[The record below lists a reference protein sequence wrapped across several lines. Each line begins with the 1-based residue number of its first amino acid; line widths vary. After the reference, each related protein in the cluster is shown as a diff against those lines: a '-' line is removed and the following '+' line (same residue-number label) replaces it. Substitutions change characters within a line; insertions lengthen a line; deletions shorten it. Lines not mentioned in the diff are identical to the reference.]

1 MKGNK
6 KVIDAL
12 NKLLTKELTSVDIYF
27 LHSRVYEDW
36 GLTKLYNH
44 INGEKDHEGLH
55 EDMLIKRILFLEGQP
70 DIASRDA
77 FKVDLSVKAMLEQS
91 LSYEIE
97 NLNQLKELITL
108 CESEKDFETRNILLE
123 LLKDTEEDHIRWI
136 EIQLR
141 LIEKVGEQNYYQA
154 QM

>member
-6 KVIDAL
+6 KVIDGL

-55 EDMLIKRILFLEGQP
+55 ADMLIKRILFLEGQP

-97 NLNQLKELITL
+97 NLTQLKELISL

-141 LIEKVGEQNYYQA
+141 LIDKVGEQNYYQA